1 MSQAPFKLRIAPFLL
16 LLIGILIALNVV
28 FAETSRVKWSQE
40 EVETLTSLSLQSLP
54 PLPDDPSNDY
64 DTDPQAARLGEIVF
78 DDERFSANGEVS
90 CASCHLENK
99 VFQDGLPRAEG
110 LEVGPRRTMPLI
122 GVAYNDWFFWDGR
135 KDSLWSQALGP
146 IENPLE
152 HGISRTKTVYLI
164 DEHYKRAYETVF
176 GELPEFPGG
185 YPEIARPTEENA
197 TAARAWQSIDKHH
210 RDLINVIYANIGK
223 AVAAYVRTILPD
235 PAPFDRFVRALSQG
249 DREKAD
255 SILSRKQ
262 QRGLKIF
269 IGRGGCTSCHT
280 GPLLT
285 NNQFHDTGVNDMQE
299 SEYDAGRAKGIP
311 KVQHDRFNCLGAYS
325 DAEEGECMALR
336 YMDTSTE
343 KYRQA
348 FKTPTLRNVTERPP
362 YFHAGQ
368 TKTVREVITF
378 YIEESEENPE
388 LEHLD
393 LTQEDVDELVA
404 FLRSLNGPVHVHRD
418 LIGRLP
424 RDMQ

>member
-1 MSQAPFKLRIAPFLL
+1 MRRHSSGKPWIYALL
-16 LLIGILIALNVV
+16 LPGLILFAINAGIA
-28 FAETSRVKWSQE
+28 TSSSVQWSE
-40 EVETLTSLSLQSLP
+40 EEIETLRSMTLDSLP

-64 DTDPQAARLGEIVF
+64 DTDPKAARLGELVF
-78 DDERFSANGEVS
+78 HDERFSENGDVS
-90 CASCHLENK
+90 CASCHEK
-99 VFQDGLPRAEG
+99 DQVFQDGLPRAEG

-122 GVAYNDWFFWDGR
+122 GAAYNDWFFWDGR

-152 HGISRTKTVYLI
+152 HGISRTRTVYLVA
-164 DEHYKRAYETVF
+164 EHYKRAYETVF
-176 GELPEFPGG
+176 GSLPELPGG
-185 YPEIARPTEENA
+185 YPEKARPTEENA
-197 TAARAWQSIDKHH
+197 TASRAWQSIDKHH
-210 RDLINVIYANIGK
+210 RDLINVVYANIGK
-223 AVAAYVRTILPD
+223 AVAAYVRTILPE
-235 PAPFDRFVRALSQG
+235 PAPFDRFVRALAQG
-249 DREKAD
+249 NREKAD

-262 QRGLKIF
+262 QHGLKIF
-269 IGRGGCTSCHT
+269 KGRGGCTSCHT

-285 NNQFHDTGVNDMQE
+285 NQDFHDTGVNDMPE

-325 DAEEGECMALR
+325 DAGERDCMALR

-348 FKTPTLRNVTERPP
+348 FKTPTLRSVTDRPP

-368 TKTVREVITF
+368 AETVREVITF

-388 LEHLD
+388 LEHLE
-393 LTQEDVDELVA
+393 LTEGDVDALVA
-404 FLRSLNGPVHVHRD
+404 FLESLSGPVRVHRD

>member
-1 MSQAPFKLRIAPFLL
+1 MRRHSSGKPWIYALL
-16 LLIGILIALNVV
+16 LPGLILFAINAGIA
-28 FAETSRVKWSQE
+28 TSSSVQWSE
-40 EVETLTSLSLQSLP
+40 EEIETLRSMTLDSLP

-64 DTDPQAARLGEIVF
+64 DTDPKAARLGELVF
-78 DDERFSANGEVS
+78 HDERFSENGDVS
-90 CASCHLENK
+90 CASCHEK
-99 VFQDGLPRAEG
+99 DQVFQDGLPRAEG

-122 GVAYNDWFFWDGR
+122 GAAYNDWFFWDGR

-388 LEHLD
+388 LEHLQ
-393 LTQEDVDELVA
+393 LTEKDVDELTA
-404 FLRSLNGPVHVHRD
+404 FLKSLSGPVRVNRD